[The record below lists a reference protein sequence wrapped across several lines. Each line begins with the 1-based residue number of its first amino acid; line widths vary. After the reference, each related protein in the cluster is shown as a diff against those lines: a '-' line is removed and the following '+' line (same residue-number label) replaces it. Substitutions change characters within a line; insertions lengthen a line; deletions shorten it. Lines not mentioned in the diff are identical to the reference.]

1 MVYQLVLMMLVL
13 GCRVP
18 APNCWLVVFGCRGHY
33 LTPNEGSRLG
43 VAEGGGQMGNAEAV
57 ERVSMM
63 WHCVVL
69 MVMRTMV
76 GLNRLNTK
84 RSINLFLVLN
94 T

>member
-1 MVYQLVLMMLVL
+1 
-13 GCRVP
+13 
-18 APNCWLVVFGCRGHY
+18 
-33 LTPNEGSRLG
+33 
-43 VAEGGGQMGNAEAV
+43 MGNAEAV